1 MGALSVRVTP
11 RSSRPGVEVGP
22 AGVVVRVASAPVEGA
37 ATEEARGLLAAAL
50 GVRASAVRLRRGARS
65 RSKVFEVEGLE
76 GDEMVRRLAR
86 RA

>member
-11 RSSRPGVEVGP
+11 RSSRPGVEGVQ

-37 ATEEARGLLAAAL
+37 ATEEARRLLAAAL
-50 GVRASAVRLRRGARS
+50 GLPASAVRLRSGARS
-65 RSKVFEVEGLE
+65 RAKVFLVEGLE
-76 GDEMVRRLAR
+76 RDEIVRRLAE